1 MKWRFINTEFRR
13 GKFNMEF
20 DEFLA
25 SRLIEGTGVPTVRVY
40 GWNPPAISLGYN
52 QNIDDIDM
60 RKCEDEGID
69 VVRRPTGG
77 RAILHWNELTY
88 SVVMPVEGDTVAQV
102 YEKISRALVTG
113 INMLGIQVELEK
125 SQPNFQN
132 LYREAGSVPCFSS
145 SARSEIQFNGKKLV
159 GSAQRRYAQTGGKEV
174 VLQHGSILL
183 GPEHKWLIDFLAE
196 KDVQIKTKMRETL
209 NTHTTDLKTILNR
222 EVIFDEMAELIKAGF
237 EKEWNIKFTQLKYD
251 KEQTFI

>member
-25 SRLIEGTGVPTVRVY
+25 SRLIEGTGVPSVRVY

-69 VVRRPTGG
+69 VVCRPTGG

-88 SVVMPVEGDTVAQV
+88 SVVMYVENYSVAAV

-132 LYREAGSVPCFSS
+132 LYREAGSFLCFSS

-237 EKEWNIKFTQLKYD
+237 EKEWDIKFTQLKYD

>member
-1 MKWRFINTEFRR
+1 MMWRFINTEFRR

-25 SRLIEGTGVPTVRVY
+25 SRLIEGTGVPSVRVY

-60 RKCEDEGID
+60 KKCENEGID

-88 SVVMPVEGDTVAQV
+88 SVVMNVENDSVAAV
-102 YEKISRALVTG
+102 YEKISRALVAG
-113 INMLGIQVELEK
+113 INLLGIKVELEK

-132 LYREAGSVPCFSS
+132 LYREPGSVPCFSS

-159 GSAQRRYAQTGGKEV
+159 GSAQRRYAQTNGKEV

-196 KDVQIKTKMRETL
+196 KDLQVLSKMKETL
-209 NTHTTDLKTILNR
+209 NAHTTDLKTILNR
-222 EVIFDEMAELIKAGF
+222 EVSFDEAAALIKAGF
-237 EKEWNIKFTQLKYD
+237 ETEWAIKFAEIKYN
-251 KEQTFI
+251 KEQTLI